1 MQKMRKTAFRLQATS
16 KKRWKRPAARERNA
30 KNAKNSVSLTSDE
43 RKTEKVGLRGI
54 PKGWN
59 SEKQCFGM
67 SRRVVFLKNE
77 LSGSP
82 EASEFEKIS
91 FRGVPKLKKS
101 EKQVFG
107 ESRSSKNLKNR
118 FSGSPE
124 TYLSL
129 KLQTY
134 WNQNNPKRQEGGCV
148 KV

>member
-1 MQKMRKTAFRLQATS
+1 M
-16 KKRWKRPAARERNA
+16 P
-30 KNAKNSVSLTSDE
+30 
-43 RKTEKVGLRGI
+43 
-54 PKGWN
+54 
-59 SEKQCFGM
+59 
-67 SRRVVFLKNE
+67 RRVVFLKNE
-77 LSGSP
+77 PSGSP
-82 EASEFEKIS
+82 EASKSEKIS

-107 ESRSSKNLKNR
+107 ESRNSKNLKNR

-134 WNQNNPKRQEGGCV
+134 GNQNNPKRQERGCG